1 MANGI
6 MQILELAEPIDSCR
20 SVVLKEERRRIWWT
34 LYMADHWCS
43 SGLGLPRQLSY
54 LDRVELPMAEDVFH
68 ALEPDQDGMSVATVW
83 MPGFWA
89 HMITLVHIFGPIVD
103 LNRRCASLVATP
115 DDRDRTV
122 ASLALQL
129 QQWEEMLPLN
139 ARYSTE
145 NLLEHKL
152 RGLGGPFVA
161 LHLGFH
167 HYATLLYFQ
176 FLSSP
181 DDCSYRQRCKY
192 HARAYSGLLKKAR
205 ETGSCEAIYPTVGH
219 MTTVSSSTLLYILLF
234 GKNDELVDARAGLN
248 TNFEPLI
255 ELKDYWP
262 RLTSWVSLLPALARK
277 ESQIHA

>member
-1 MANGI
+1 
-6 MQILELAEPIDSCR
+6 
-20 SVVLKEERRRIWWT
+20 
-34 LYMADHWCS
+34 
-43 SGLGLPRQLSY
+43 
-54 LDRVELPMAEDVFH
+54 
-68 ALEPDQDGMSVATVW
+68 MSVATVW
-83 MPGFWA
+83 TPGFWA

-192 HARAYSGLLKKAR
+192 HARAYSGLLKQAR

-248 TNFEPLI
+248 SNFEALI